1 MVEFTKLG
9 KYEIRKELG
18 RGAMGVVYEAFDP
31 LIERVVALKT
41 IRPDQL
47 SGINAHEFL
56 ARFRREAQ
64 AAGRL
69 THPNIVAIYDFGE
82 DAGVWYIAMELV
94 KGRELKEYFDANERF
109 TTADTVRILAQVL
122 TALGYSHKMGVVHRD
137 IKPSNIFIVADG
149 TAKVADFGIAHVE
162 SSELTQAGTVLG
174 TPAYMSPEQILGLPV
189 DGRSDLFSV
198 GVILYQFLTG
208 ERPFSG
214 NATITMRKVLEEDP
228 LPPSR
233 FNVQV
238 PGAMDAVV
246 RRALAKKAD
255 ERFQSAEEFA
265 TALANAADAEREHSG
280 ETTLMPPPATLQQQ
294 TTGVSG
300 SSSGSGLSS
309 GAGMSSTTK
318 PVGLASAKAAPAP
331 RSSRYAIGAVLAV
344 VVVAAIW
351 FAMQGRGGAPAI
363 PQLAGSTP
371 AAGGTAPP
379 ASPGGAPGAM
389 PGSPVGAVPAAPAA
403 APPPSY
409 PPGTIV
415 ISAVGLVDPSQPRY
429 QSDAAQMQ
437 ADLRADSRGQLV
449 EKAVGMLIETGSVGK
464 NYAVLRDQIL
474 SKSGDFVTT
483 VVRESAPQTG
493 KDGLV
498 SLTTEAV
505 VNVRAVQKSL
515 NEMSRNERVELIRAS
530 GDPRVAVRIAT
541 RDADVPDAPAQP
553 SPAAENILKE
563 RIKSFGFRVW
573 SEDTMRKD
581 DPKVGPDF
589 VVDGEAKIKRLSMK
603 LAASGV
609 VVTKYALNGWTIKVT
624 DRATGEEIYFN
635 TKLPAG
641 EGSWASEEQA
651 LSAIGTKIAN
661 EFSRDFFLQ
670 HVVNAGRKV
679 VLKVEG
685 LPPAV
690 TDDVLRRELVAMPS
704 VLNIA
709 PSAQPHAF
717 DLQLAGSGP
726 APDLMAL
733 GILKPLNAKLGQI
746 CFAMGATSGDTVT
759 VVFDP
764 KCNDPA
770 VLARLETN
778 PPAALYGAPPARQR
792 DVVKNPET
800 LKKLMV

>member
-109 TTADTVRILAQVL
+109 TTVDTVRILAQVL

-137 IKPSNIFIVADG
+137 IKPSNIFIVSDG

-265 TALANAADAEREHSG
+265 SALANAADAEREHSG
-280 ETTLMPPPATLQQQ
+280 ETTLMPPPANAARAA
-294 TTGVSG
+294 SG
-300 SSSGSGLSS
+300 TSSVASTV
-309 GAGMSSTTK
+309 GMSNAGK
-318 PVGLASAKAAPAP
+318 PVGVAATGNGAP
-331 RSSRYAIGAVLAV
+331 SHAARYAIIGAVVAV
-344 VVVAAIW
+344 VAVAALW
-351 FAMQGRGGAPAI
+351 FGMRGRDDAPVP
-363 PQLAGSTP
+363 PQLATSVP
-371 AAGGTAPP
+371 AVGGTPPPVSPGNTVAAMPGAPGNGAAPTAPVAAPP
-379 ASPGGAPGAM
+379 ASTPA
-389 PGSPVGAVPAAPAA
+389 GS
-403 APPPSY
+403 
-409 PPGTIV
+409 II

-429 QSDAAQMQ
+429 QADNALMQ

-449 EKAVGMLIETGSVGK
+449 EKAVGMLVESGSVGK

-505 VNVRAVQKSL
+505 VNVKAVQKSL

-541 RDADVPDAPAQP
+541 RDADKPEATAQP

-581 DPKVGPDF
+581 DPKAGPDF
-589 VVDGEAKIKRLSMK
+589 IIDGEAKIKRLSMK

-641 EGSWASEEQA
+641 DGSWASEEQA
-651 LSAIGTKIAN
+651 LSGIGTRIAN

-670 HVVNAGRKV
+670 HVINGGRKV
-679 VLKVEG
+679 MLKVDG
-685 LPPAV
+685 LPPTV
-690 TDDVLRRELVAMPS
+690 TDAVLRRELVAMPS

-709 PSAQPHAF
+709 PSTQPHAF

-726 APDLMAL
+726 APDLLAL
-733 GILKPLNAKLGQI
+733 GILKPLNAKLGQN
-746 CFAMGATSGDTVT
+746 CFSMGATSGDTVT
-759 VVFDP
+759 VVFDA
-764 KCNDPA
+764 KCDDPA

-778 PPAALYGAPPARQR
+778 PPAALYGAPPARQK
-792 DVVKNPET
+792 DVIKNPET

>member
-1 MVEFTKLG
+1 MAELTKLG

-18 RGAMGVVYEAFDP
+18 RGAMGVVYESFDP
-31 LIERVVALKT
+31 LIERIVALKT

-47 SGINAHEFL
+47 TGVNAHEFH

-69 THPNIVAIYDFGE
+69 THPNIVAIYEFGE

-94 KGRELKEYFDANERF
+94 KGRELKEYFEANERF
-109 TTADTVRILAQVL
+109 GTADAARILTQILA
-122 TALGYSHKMGVVHRD
+122 ALGYSHKMGVVHRD
-137 IKPSNIFIVADG
+137 IKPSNIFIVSDG
-149 TAKVADFGIAHVE
+149 TAKVADFGIAHLE

-174 TPAYMSPEQILGLPV
+174 TPAYMSPEQILGLPI

-208 ERPFSG
+208 ERPFTG

-233 FNVQV
+233 FNVQI

-255 ERFQSAEEFA
+255 ERFQSAEEFMA
-265 TALANAADAEREHSG
+265 ALDAAAGAERVHSG
-280 ETTLMPPPATLQQQ
+280 ETTLIPPSAAQAAPMAAAGAAT
-294 TTGVSG
+294 SG
-300 SSSGSGLSS
+300 SRTP
-309 GAGMSSTTK
+309 A
-318 PVGLASAKAAPAP
+318 GLASAASAGSTASSHRSRNMVVAAAVAVVAVVAVWFGLQQRGGAPLAPVVAAAAPAP
-331 RSSRYAIGAVLAV
+331 
-344 VVVAAIW
+344 
-351 FAMQGRGGAPAI
+351 
-363 PQLAGSTP
+363 GSTVTP
-371 AAGGTAPP
+371 AAGSGGASAAGATPVPAATAPP
-379 ASPGGAPGAM
+379 SFPGAL
-389 PGSPVGAVPAAPAA
+389 
-403 APPPSY
+403 
-409 PPGTIV
+409 V
-415 ISAVGLVDPSQPRY
+415 ISATGLVDPSQTRY
-429 QSDAAQMQ
+429 QADHALMQ
-437 ADLRADSRGQLV
+437 ADLRADSRSQLV
-449 EKAVGMLIETGSVGK
+449 EKAVGLLVDKGSVGK
-464 NYAVLRDQIL
+464 NYELLRDRIL
-474 SKSGDFVTT
+474 SKSGDFVTS

-493 KDGLV
+493 KDGLMT
-498 SLTTEAV
+498 LTTEAV
-505 VNVRAVQKSL
+505 VNLKAVQKSL
-515 NEMSRNERVELIRAS
+515 NEMSRNERIDLIRAS

-573 SEDTMRKD
+573 SEDPARSS
-581 DPKVGPDF
+581 DPKAGPDF
-589 VVDGEAKIKRLSMK
+589 IIDGEAKIKRLSMK

-651 LSAIGTKIAN
+651 LSAIGTKIAS

-670 HVVNAGRKV
+670 HVLVSGRKV
-679 VLKVEG
+679 ILKVEG

-690 TDDVLRRELVAMPS
+690 TDSMLRRELVAMPS
-704 VLNIA
+704 VLNVA
-709 PSAQPHAF
+709 ASVRAHVF

-726 APDLMAL
+726 AADLL
-733 GILKPLNAKLGQI
+733 GAGIVKPLNRKLGQA
-746 CFAMGATSGDTVT
+746 CFAIGAVTGDEVAVT
-759 VVFDP
+759 FDA

-778 PPAALYGAPPARQR
+778 PLAALYNAPSARQKA
-792 DVVKNPET
+792 VVNNPDT
-800 LKKLMV
+800 LKKLLI